1 LQRQKLKTKKKM
13 SDTIRKILGMAPSVD
28 LGELIKNGATIL
40 DVRTKEEFSQGHI
53 KGALNISVDKLP
65 QNLSKLKNKENTL
78 ITCCASGMRSASAKA
93 FLSSNGYNNVYN
105 GGSWINLK
113 RKYDL

>member
-1 LQRQKLKTKKKM
+1 MQRQKLKTKKKM

-93 FLSSNGYNNVYN
+93 FLSSNGYTNVYN